1 MSNKHQHS
9 ISPATMLQACM
20 ALQSQISFAEN
31 MAAKCAESGTDAG
44 AQHFWQTSRDKAADA
59 LNELTGI

>member
-1 MSNKHQHS
+1 MSNKQQHA
-9 ISPATMLQACM
+9 ISNATMLQACM

-31 MAAKCAESGTDAG
+31 MAAKCAETGLDAG
-44 AQHFWQTSRDKAADA
+44 ARHFWETSRDKAATA